1 MTATAVEPAAPV
13 VRART
18 ITHPQTL
25 ARAMRF
31 EWIKL
36 RTLRSTWIGL
46 GTVLLVLIGFAAI
59 ASAISTGSVATSGGD
74 GGPFEGDS
82 PLATVLSGAD
92 FSVLLVGVL
101 GALSG
106 AREYGSRM
114 ITATAAA
121 VPRRWQIVVSKAAV
135 LVAVVFPAA
144 LIGTVTAFGVGM
156 GILATGDGATLGLT
170 DPGVLRSLVGMA
182 GYLTAIS
189 LIGLSLG
196 VLLRSVAGSI
206 GALVAGILLLPALA
220 GGLLPAGWDPILQFL
235 PSSAAAAFTTA
246 MAAGDSVL
254 APGAGALVLAAWV
267 AVALVA
273 SVVAV
278 IKRDV

>member
-1 MTATAVEPAAPV
+1 MTATAVEPAAPPA
-13 VRART
+13 RART
-18 ITHPQTL
+18 VTQRQTL
-25 ARAMRF
+25 GRAIRF

-36 RTLRSTWIGL
+36 RTLRSTWIGM
-46 GTVLLVLIGFAAI
+46 GAVVVVLLGFAAI
-59 ASAISTGSVATSGGD
+59 AAAISTGSVATTGGD
-74 GGPFEGDS
+74 GGPFEGDGA
-82 PLATVLSGAD
+82 LATVLSGAD
-92 FSVLLVGVL
+92 FTVLIVGVL

-135 LVAVVFPAA
+135 LVAVVFPTA
-144 LIGTVTAFGVGM
+144 LVATFSAFGIGM

-170 DPGVLRSLVGMA
+170 DPGVLRSIVGMA
-182 GYLTAIS
+182 GYLTAIA

-196 VLLRSVAGSI
+196 VLLRSVAGGI

-254 APGAGALVLAAWV
+254 TAGAGALVLAAWV
-267 AVALVA
+267 VVALVA
-273 SVVAV
+273 SCAAV
-278 IKRDV
+278 IRRDV